1 MGLYDELFFF
11 GIALSEDE
19 GGGADGDD
27 GGVLQ
32 IDAVLVLQDL
42 VHIEGSCIA
51 GGVTQDVL
59 QLALLATLYAYDAVT
74 GVYAGVNGLD
84 GFIDG
89 GAFDVTAEDIV
100 AHLQG
105 DYLLIVE
112 YILHN
117 NDATQFLGIFL
128 FLLVQV
134 LVPAGFLHL
143 ARPQAD
149 TELTVTVGADEHQ
162 LLSVLILFLVKGN
175 VIVALGTTY
184 SLHS

>member
-1 MGLYDELFFF
+1 MGLYDELFFFF

-42 VHIEGSCIA
+42 IHIECSCIA

-59 QLALLATLYAYDAVT
+59 QLALLTALYAYDAVT

-89 GAFDVTAEDIV
+89 GALDVTAEDVV

-105 DYLLIVE
+105 DDLLVVE
-112 YILHN
+112 DVLYYY
-117 NDATQFLGIFL
+117 DAAQFLCVLL
-128 FLLVQV
+128 FLAVKV
-134 LVPAGFLHL
+134 LVPAGFLYL
-143 ARPQAD
+143 TGAQAD
-149 TELTVTVGADEHQ
+149 AELAVTVRTD
-162 LLSVLILFLVKGN
+162 KD
-175 VIVALGTTY
+175 
-184 SLHS
+184 